1 MIINL
6 EYETR
11 LKLSIKMIPSLIY
24 AAPRTKTCYA
34 CGRAMHGKSM
44 FARIC
49 TYRCLISKMFCA
61 VRKEEN
67 RKWTTLISDGG
78 PYILESDIQN
88 NVVTCL
94 KWGIMTKIIN
104 CF

>member
-44 FARIC
+44 FGRIC
-49 TYRCLISKMFCA
+49 TYRYVSFPKCFASSE
-61 VRKEEN
+61 RKKIEN
-67 RKWTTLISDGG
+67 G
-78 PYILESDIQN
+78 QH
-88 NVVTCL
+88 
-94 KWGIMTKIIN
+94 
-104 CF
+104 

>member
-1 MIINL
+1 
-6 EYETR
+6 
-11 LKLSIKMIPSLIY
+11 
-24 AAPRTKTCYA
+24 
-34 CGRAMHGKSM
+34 
-44 FARIC
+44 
-49 TYRCLISKMFCA
+49 MFCA